1 MNSSFKN
8 APHENNFKAFRR
20 ESGRQSN
27 LKLERNLY
35 NRVQAT
41 SVDHNIFTNHPTVTL
56 LNLVVQLVP
65 KTIPNNSDAF
75 HLKFCAKIL
84 LYTNT
89 VL

>member
-1 MNSSFKN
+1 MHLQRNRMKGNRIKTGDSIFFSEKEVEMNSSFKN

-41 SVDHNIFTNHPTVTL
+41 SVRSQH
-56 LNLVVQLVP
+56 
-65 KTIPNNSDAF
+65 F
-75 HLKFCAKIL
+75 H
-84 LYTNT
+84 
-89 VL
+89 